1 MSTAV
6 SIPFRLDPTGAI
18 QATHSDEQ
26 ALQDRVMALVST
38 VPGERLMRAGYG
50 VPTPREIF
58 DPNIGDLVFAEL
70 KLLASQAIRQWE
82 PGAVIVD
89 IQPVINQD
97 AVTVAMNVRV
107 GRGDVPNAE
116 LNKAK
121 TVLVTVGG
129 GTFDASS

>member
-1 MSTAV
+1 
-6 SIPFRLDPTGAI
+6 
-18 QATHSDEQ
+18 
-26 ALQDRVMALVST
+26 MALVST